1 MASELSWT
9 QWLTMTG
16 SFLFVIVLLVATLL
30 LIKRLGTNYPVGS
43 KKRIKIVDVQS
54 LGARQKL
61 LLVSVRDKEL
71 LIGLSPHGITSL
83 GDWQLD
89 ENELHEELLSDPQPE
104 GKLGS
109 FKDALLATVR
119 GRKK

>member
-1 MASELSWT
+1 MANELSWT
-9 QWLTMTG
+9 EWLTMTG

-30 LIKRLGTNYPVGS
+30 LLKRLGTNYPIGA

-61 LLVSVRDKEL
+61 LLVAVRGQEM
-71 LIGLSPHGITSL
+71 LIGVSPHGITRL
-83 GDWQLD
+83 GNWQRD
-89 ENELHEELLSDPQPE
+89 EIDDDEDMPTSSQSE
-104 GKLGS
+104 GKIEN
-109 FKDALLATVR
+109 FKDASLATVK

>member
-71 LIGLSPHGITSL
+71 LIGLSPMGLLHWVIGNWTKTSSMKSSYQTPSL
-83 GDWQLD
+83 RA
-89 ENELHEELLSDPQPE
+89 N
-104 GKLGS
+104 
-109 FKDALLATVR
+109 
-119 GRKK
+119 

>member
-9 QWLTMTG
+9 EWLTMTG

-30 LIKRLGTNYPVGS
+30 LLKRLGTNYPIGA

-61 LLVSVRDKEL
+61 LLVAVRGQEM
-71 LIGLSPHGITSL
+71 LIGVSPHGITRL
-83 GDWQLD
+83 GNWQRD
-89 ENELHEELLSDPQPE
+89 ENDDDEDMPLSSHSE
-104 GKLGS
+104 GKIEN
-109 FKDALLATVR
+109 FKETLLATVK